1 MYESGPAPSSFPAVA
16 FAKFGRKL
24 SKFLLTKYKLLFCMM
39 FYSFRNSRHQKHPP
53 ARVATALVAALVMP
67 AISVVDTRVQT

>member
-24 SKFLLTKYKLLFCMM
+24 SKFLLPKYKLLFYMM
-39 FYSFRNSRHQKHPP
+39 FYRFSNSRHQKQPP
-53 ARVATALVAALVMP
+53 PKVMVCKFMGVDSFAAHYSARP
-67 AISVVDTRVQT
+67 